1 ILAAAF
7 PCSGAVDRERRCNAK
22 RATIDPRR
30 RMRGRPTMCTSHAS
44 RPPIEP
50 ISGAAVDGQS
60 VILEGEDGAEFRAYL
75 ALPEG
80 SPGAGIVIL
89 PDVRGLH
96 PFFEE
101 LAMRYAERG
110 ITALA
115 IDYFGR
121 TAGTGER
128 GDDFEHM
135 PHVEQARWPN
145 LAGEIRTAVTHLRAQ
160 EPAPRSVFTTG
171 FCMGGRLSSMSAT
184 LGLGLAGVIPFY
196 GWPIGENRNGTPAP
210 ADNAAKIE
218 CDVLALYGE
227 ADGGIDKDVRKAF
240 DRALD
245 KAGVRHETVVY
256 PGAPHGFFD
265 RKADQFQEASTDA
278 WDRSLAFIRRHTAGQ
293 PIAGSFKL
301 AEHPQDA
308 SAGAEP
314 ADPRT
319 AHWTGD
325 D

>member
-1 ILAAAF
+1 
-7 PCSGAVDRERRCNAK
+7 
-22 RATIDPRR
+22 
-30 RMRGRPTMCTSHAS
+30 MCTDRDSH
-44 RPPIEP
+44 PPIAP
-50 ISGAAVDGQS
+50 ISGAAVDGQP
-60 VILEGEDGAEFRAYL
+60 IDLTGEDGAKFKAYL
-75 ALPEG
+75 ARPEG
-80 SPGAGIVIL
+80 STGAGIVIL

-101 LAMRYAERG
+101 LAMRFAERG
-110 ITALA
+110 ILALA

-128 GDDFEHM
+128 GNDFEHM
-135 PHVEQARWPN
+135 PHVEQARWSN
-145 LAGEIRTAVTHLRAQ
+145 LAGEIRAAVAYLREQ
-160 EPAPRSVFTTG
+160 EPAPRSVLTTG

-196 GWPIGENRNGTPAP
+196 GWPVGENRNGTPAP
-210 ADNAAKIE
+210 AENAGKIE

-227 ADGGIDKDVRKAF
+227 ADTGIDKDARDAF

-265 RKADQFQEASTDA
+265 KKADQFQEASSDA

-293 PIAGSFKL
+293 PIAGSFK
-301 AEHPQDA
+301 AAPHADEA
-308 SAGAEP
+308 SAE
-314 ADPRT
+314 ADPVDPRI
-319 AHWTGD
+319 AHFTGD